1 MIFVQVNIKL
11 FKKMALSYL
20 WVHPGMAKVLKINNN
35 YAISL
40 QYFKKV
46 VSDEVDFLH
55 ADKHQ
60 NILQV
65 DTTFFVVFMYLARSV

>member
-1 MIFVQVNIKL
+1 
-11 FKKMALSYL
+11 
-20 WVHPGMAKVLKINNN
+20 MAKVLKINNN